1 MLLSLLKSGKV
12 GRIRIQMIFLSK
24 DKRRRVGL
32 WKQVKIHFYRTIGM
46 SGVDI
51 ANKVCVSKSTVYRH
65 IDS

>member
-1 MLLSLLKSGKV
+1 
-12 GRIRIQMIFLSK
+12 MIFLSK
-24 DKRRRVGL
+24 DKRRKVSM

-51 ANKVCVSKSTVYRH
+51 AKKVGVSKSTVYRH